1 MKQPLV
7 LSFKSFSWSLLPAAA
22 IALAATGCNMILG
35 IEPGEKPAGAAT
47 SGSGAGGTGGE
58 GPVSCTPNSTRP
70 CYSGPEGTEGLGT
83 CVGGTQ
89 TCLDSGT
96 EYGAC
101 EGELLPGEELP
112 TAGDEN
118 CNGFESAAVH
128 WTNSFGDSPDQYV
141 SGVVADAE
149 GNVIAVGSF
158 QGSVYFGGQTFTSA
172 GNQDIFVVKFAPN
185 GEHLW
190 SESFGSANDQSATS
204 VAVDSL
210 GNIFITGSFIGSLP
224 LDKELKSATGSKDIF
239 VAKLDSQGTPKWS
252 KAFGDGSNQ
261 TGQSIAVDKDGNVII
276 AGDFMGSVNFG
287 AGAMQSTGDYDVF
300 VAMLDPNGNRMWAQ
314 GLGGTT
320 TQRSKAVAVDNDR
333 NVLVTGSFSASMQV
347 GGETLQGTENDMYLV
362 KFSPSGEV
370 TWSRQF
376 GGPSSQFG
384 TKLAVDPKDG
394 SIAVGGFF
402 LDSISLGG
410 ETLMTAG
417 AGLSSIFIG
426 KLNADGSHAWSK
438 AFGDGTATV
447 NGLTVDAFGNVLATG
462 DFQASINLGG
472 TALQSSGD
480 SDVFLAKLGA
490 DGKHVWSKSFGD
502 ANGQF
507 GTAIAVDPLGAVLA
521 TAHMAGTFDLGGE
534 PITCETG
541 CDILLKVEP

>member
-22 IALAATGCNMILG
+22 IALAVTGCNAILG
-35 IEPGEKPAGAAT
+35 IEPGEKPEGAAS
-47 SGSGAGGTGGE
+47 SGSGSGTGGE
-58 GPVSCTPNSTRP
+58 GGVSCTPRSTRP
-70 CYSGPEGTEGLGT
+70 CYSGPEGTEGIGA
-83 CVGGTQ
+83 CAGGTQ
-89 TCLDSGT
+89 TCLESGDD
-96 EYGAC
+96 YSAC
-101 EGELLPGEELP
+101 EGELLPAEELP
-112 TAGDEN
+112 AAGDEN
-118 CNGFESAAVH
+118 CNGYESAEVH
-128 WTNSFGDSPDQYV
+128 WTKSFGDSPDQYV
-141 SGVVADAE
+141 SGVAADAE
-149 GNVIAVGSF
+149 GNIIAVGSF
-158 QGSVYFGGQTFTSA
+158 QGSVYFGGQTLTSA
-172 GNQDIFVVKFAPN
+172 GNQDIFVVKFAPS

-190 SESFGSANDQSATS
+190 SVSFGSANDQSATS

-210 GNIFITGSFIGSLP
+210 GNIFITGYFIGSLS
-224 LDKELKSATGSKDIF
+224 LDKELKSSGASKDVF
-239 VAKLDSQGTPKWS
+239 VAKLDSQGVPKWS
-252 KAFGDGSNQ
+252 KAFGDASNQ
-261 TGQSIAVDKDGNVII
+261 TGQSVAVDKDGNVII

-300 VAMLDPNGNRMWAQ
+300 VAMLDANGNRMWEE

-320 TQRSKAVAVDNDR
+320 TQRSKAVAVDGDR

-362 KFSPSGEV
+362 KFTPSGEV

-426 KLNADGSHAWSK
+426 KLNADGGHVWSK

-447 NGLTVDAFGNVLATG
+447 NGLTVDVFGNVLATG

-472 TALQSSGD
+472 SALQSSGD

-507 GTAIAVDPLGAVLA
+507 GTAIAVDPFGGVLA